1 MVQTEQRERLGQL
14 QDRRTVRKKGLLERE
29 LSGVPSDAI
38 YVYRLGS

>member
-14 QDRRTVRKKGLLERE
+14 QDRRTVRPEGLLERK

-38 YVYRLGS
+38 YVYSLGS